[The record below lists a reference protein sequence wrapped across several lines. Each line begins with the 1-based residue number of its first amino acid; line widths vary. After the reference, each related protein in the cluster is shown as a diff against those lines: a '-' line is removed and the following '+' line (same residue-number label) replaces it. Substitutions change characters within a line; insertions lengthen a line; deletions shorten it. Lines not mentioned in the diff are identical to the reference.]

1 MKQERMTR
9 QAPKRTAG
17 PPEIEEVGVEDG
29 DTDLLTDID
38 ELLDEIDAVLEDQSV
53 LVGFRQRSGQ

>member
-1 MKQERMTR
+1 MKQERVR
-9 QAPKRTAG
+9 RVAPKRAAE
-17 PPEIEEVGVEDG
+17 PQEVEEVVVEDS

>member
-1 MKQERMTR
+1 MKQERIAR
-9 QAPKRTAG
+9 VAPKRTAE
-17 PPEIEEVGVEDG
+17 PQEVEVVVVEDS